1 LISEDLTGRCVIR
14 LGARNSWL
22 AGLLAEKAREVRWI
36 GECEVVR
43 DLVDRRP
50 GKYKLALR
58 LGQNPL
64 ADEMSG
70 GNAGRPLDV
79 IVEPVRGHGQLVGV
93 EAEQSFLAKM
103 LLHEGAQRFDGRRA
117 GVSVTLPERAR
128 LAASR
133 TTSITPAR

>member
-1 LISEDLTGRCVIR
+1 MDFLKSCRSSALSAS
-14 LGARNSWL
+14 ARTKL
-22 AGLLAEKAREVRWI
+22 LRGCAGLLAEKAREVRWI
-36 GECEVVR
+36 GECEVVG

-70 GNAGRPLDV
+70 GDAGRPLDV

-93 EAEQSFLAKM
+93 EAEQSFL
-103 LLHEGAQRFDGRRA
+103 
-117 GVSVTLPERAR
+117 
-128 LAASR
+128 
-133 TTSITPAR
+133 